1 MDKIKTNIIFVIAV
15 IILIISGSIYLYLGQ
30 KESDDIK
37 TGFIQGKIAYDKIE
51 NYTDG
56 IMLAKKDG
64 ANLIIDVNDK
74 VIEKI
79 DADATEIKILYG
91 GYYSYQIGGKIYLNR
106 NGKNIKTFD
115 TLFQEEFNL
124 YKDENDEKAL
134 YITLNSKK
142 ITDDMYY
149 VTISN
154 DSTIKSYVYN
164 AKTGKKLYEAD
175 DYISMLKLPSDKE
188 YKYFVVGDKELVRIE
203 DFKSIFKQTDITI
216 VGDTTRLSTDDD
228 IVSNNQ
234 KYLVISSKTAD
245 EEQQKYGLIDL
256 DGNIIIPVSYD
267 DMFFKTDNTRYI
279 VAKKDGKYGII
290 SSTNE
295 ELLPFNYNAIEVY
308 DNNIVLV
315 KDNYLGIMDNELKLI
330 YNYEL
335 RLTDQE
341 YNSRICCGNKNSF
354 EVFKN
359 DNNLII
365 TTFPKNK
372 DDSDGKTFN
381 NTLILNKKNEITELK
396 KQTIKYVYD
405 EDNVINKKYLVKEN
419 IDDKTLS
426 LDIYDTDG
434 TKLTTYETIVSDQ
447 INSVSYELNNEN
459 FLVINIYDQE
469 YKTLYKSI
477 INTTS
482 GKVLAEDNETT
493 NFIKK
498 QELLDGYY
506 FSGKDNNI
514 TIKDIND
521 KLLMSIDGKDI
532 IYLKDNYFAV
542 KNKNK
547 KYYICKVLL
556 DEQAK

>member
-256 DGNIIIPVSYD
+256 EGNIIIPVSYD

-372 DDSDGKTFN
+372 DDNDGKTFN

-498 QELLDGYY
+498 QKLLDGYY

>member
-64 ANLIIDVNDK
+64 ANLIIDANDK

>member
-15 IILIISGSIYLYLGQ
+15 IILIISGSIYLYLGK

-64 ANLIIDVNDK
+64 TNLIIDVNDK

-91 GYYSYQIGGKIYLNR
+91 GYYSYQVGGKIYLNR
-106 NGKNIKTFD
+106 NGKNVKTFD

-154 DSTIKSYVYN
+154 DSTIKSYIYN

-256 DGNIIIPVSYD
+256 EGNIIIPVSYD

-372 DDSDGKTFN
+372 DDNDGKTFN

-459 FLVINIYDQE
+459 FLLINIYDQE

>member
-142 ITDDMYY
+142 INDDMYY

-154 DSTIKSYVYN
+154 DTTIKSYVYN

-372 DDSDGKTFN
+372 DDNDGKTFN

-498 QELLDGYY
+498 QKLLDGYY

>member
-142 ITDDMYY
+142 INDDMYY

-154 DSTIKSYVYN
+154 DTTIKSYVYN

-372 DDSDGKTFN
+372 DDNDGKTFN

-434 TKLTTYETIVSDQ
+434 AKLTTYETIVSDQ

-459 FLVINIYDQE
+459 FLLINIYDQE

>member
-228 IVSNNQ
+228 TVSNNQ

-372 DDSDGKTFN
+372 DDNDGKTFN

-521 KLLMSIDGKDI
+521 KLLMNIDGKDI

>member
-91 GYYSYQIGGKIYLNR
+91 GYYSYQVGGKIYLNR
-106 NGKNIKTFD
+106 NGKNVKTFD

-372 DDSDGKTFN
+372 DDNDGKTFN

-459 FLVINIYDQE
+459 FLLINIYDQE

-521 KLLMSIDGKDI
+521 KLLMNIDGKDI

>member
-154 DSTIKSYVYN
+154 DTTIKSYVYN

-459 FLVINIYDQE
+459 FLLINIYDQE

>member
-256 DGNIIIPVSYD
+256 EGNIIIPVSYD

-372 DDSDGKTFN
+372 DDNDGKTFN

-459 FLVINIYDQE
+459 FLLINIYDQE

>member
-91 GYYSYQIGGKIYLNR
+91 GYYSYQVGGKIYLNR
-106 NGKNIKTFD
+106 NGKNVKTFD

-256 DGNIIIPVSYD
+256 EGNIIIPVSYD

-372 DDSDGKTFN
+372 DDNDGKTFN

>member
-91 GYYSYQIGGKIYLNR
+91 GYYSYQVGGKIYLNR
-106 NGKNIKTFD
+106 NGKNVKTFD

-154 DSTIKSYVYN
+154 DSTIKSYIYN

-256 DGNIIIPVSYD
+256 EGNIIIPVSYD

-372 DDSDGKTFN
+372 DDNDGKTFN

-459 FLVINIYDQE
+459 FLLINIYDQE

>member
-30 KESDDIK
+30 KESNDIK

-91 GYYSYQIGGKIYLNR
+91 GYYSYQVGGKIYLNR
-106 NGKNIKTFD
+106 NGKNVKTFD

-372 DDSDGKTFN
+372 DDNDGKTFN

>member
-91 GYYSYQIGGKIYLNR
+91 GYYSYQIGGKIYLNH

-556 DEQAK
+556 DDQAK

>member
-15 IILIISGSIYLYLGQ
+15 I
-30 KESDDIK
+30 
-37 TGFIQGKIAYDKIE
+37 IQGKIAYDKIE

-91 GYYSYQIGGKIYLNR
+91 GYYSYQVGGKIYLNR
-106 NGKNIKTFD
+106 NGKNVKTFD

-372 DDSDGKTFN
+372 DDNDGKTFN

-459 FLVINIYDQE
+459 FLLINIYDQE

>member
-91 GYYSYQIGGKIYLNR
+91 GYYSYQVGGKIYLNR
-106 NGKNIKTFD
+106 NGKNVKTFD

-459 FLVINIYDQE
+459 FLLINIYDQE

-521 KLLMSIDGKDI
+521 KLLMNIDGKDI

>member
-498 QELLDGYY
+498 QKLLDGYY

>member
-142 ITDDMYY
+142 INDDMYY

-154 DSTIKSYVYN
+154 DTTIKSYVYN

-295 ELLPFNYNAIEVY
+295 ELLQFNYNAIEVY

-459 FLVINIYDQE
+459 FLLINIYDQE

-521 KLLMSIDGKDI
+521 KLLMNIDGKDI

>member
-91 GYYSYQIGGKIYLNR
+91 GYYSYQVGGKIYLNR
-106 NGKNIKTFD
+106 NGKNVKTFD

-372 DDSDGKTFN
+372 DDNDGKTFN

-459 FLVINIYDQE
+459 FLLINIYDQE

>member
-142 ITDDMYY
+142 INDDMYY

-154 DSTIKSYVYN
+154 DTTIKSYVYN

-396 KQTIKYVYD
+396 KQTIKYVFD

>member
-91 GYYSYQIGGKIYLNR
+91 GYYSYQVGGKIYLNR
-106 NGKNIKTFD
+106 NGKNVKTFD

-279 VAKKDGKYGII
+279 VAKKDSMSVKIPIGEII
-290 SSTNE
+290 
-295 ELLPFNYNAIEVY
+295 
-308 DNNIVLV
+308 
-315 KDNYLGIMDNELKLI
+315 IMQLKFM
-330 YNYEL
+330 
-335 RLTDQE
+335 T
-341 YNSRICCGNKNSF
+341 
-354 EVFKN
+354 
-359 DNNLII
+359 II
-365 TTFPKNK
+365 LF
-372 DDSDGKTFN
+372 
-381 NTLILNKKNEITELK
+381 
-396 KQTIKYVYD
+396 
-405 EDNVINKKYLVKEN
+405 
-419 IDDKTLS
+419 
-426 LDIYDTDG
+426 
-434 TKLTTYETIVSDQ
+434 
-447 INSVSYELNNEN
+447 
-459 FLVINIYDQE
+459 
-469 YKTLYKSI
+469 
-477 INTTS
+477 
-482 GKVLAEDNETT
+482 
-493 NFIKK
+493 
-498 QELLDGYY
+498 
-506 FSGKDNNI
+506 
-514 TIKDIND
+514 
-521 KLLMSIDGKDI
+521 
-532 IYLKDNYFAV
+532 
-542 KNKNK
+542 
-547 KYYICKVLL
+547 
-556 DEQAK
+556 

>member
-91 GYYSYQIGGKIYLNR
+91 GYYSYQVGGKIYLNR
-106 NGKNIKTFD
+106 NGKNVKTFD

-256 DGNIIIPVSYD
+256 EGNIIIPVSYD

-372 DDSDGKTFN
+372 DDNDGKTFN

-459 FLVINIYDQE
+459 FLLINIYDQE

-521 KLLMSIDGKDI
+521 KLLMNIDGKDI

>member
-91 GYYSYQIGGKIYLNR
+91 GYYSYQIWGKIYLNR

-142 ITDDMYY
+142 INDDMYY

-154 DSTIKSYVYN
+154 DTTIKSYVYN

-372 DDSDGKTFN
+372 DDNDGKTFN

-459 FLVINIYDQE
+459 FLLINIYDQE

-521 KLLMSIDGKDI
+521 KLLMNIDGKDI

>member
-142 ITDDMYY
+142 INDDMYY

-154 DSTIKSYVYN
+154 DTTIKSYVYN

-459 FLVINIYDQE
+459 FLLINIYDQE

>member
-372 DDSDGKTFN
+372 DDNDGKTFN

-459 FLVINIYDQE
+459 FLLINIYDQE

-521 KLLMSIDGKDI
+521 KLLMNIDGKDI

>member
-91 GYYSYQIGGKIYLNR
+91 GYYSYQIGGKIYLNH

-459 FLVINIYDQE
+459 FLLINIYDQE

-521 KLLMSIDGKDI
+521 KLLMNIDGKDI

>member
-91 GYYSYQIGGKIYLNR
+91 GYYSYQIGGKIYLNH

>member
-15 IILIISGSIYLYLGQ
+15 IILIISGSIYLYLG
-30 KESDDIK
+30 KIESDDIK

-64 ANLIIDVNDK
+64 TNLIIDVNDK

-91 GYYSYQIGGKIYLNR
+91 GYYSYQVGGKIYLNR
-106 NGKNIKTFD
+106 NGKNVKTFD

-154 DSTIKSYVYN
+154 DSTIKSYIYN

-256 DGNIIIPVSYD
+256 EGNIIIPVSYD

-372 DDSDGKTFN
+372 DDNDGKTFN

-459 FLVINIYDQE
+459 FLLINIYDQE

>member
-91 GYYSYQIGGKIYLNR
+91 GYYSYQVGGKIYLNR
-106 NGKNIKTFD
+106 NGKNVKTFD

-521 KLLMSIDGKDI
+521 KLLMNIDGKDI

>member
-91 GYYSYQIGGKIYLNR
+91 GYYSYQIGGKIYLNH

-459 FLVINIYDQE
+459 FLLINIYDQE

-498 QELLDGYY
+498 QKLLDGYY

-542 KNKNK
+542 KNKNN

>member
-256 DGNIIIPVSYD
+256 EGNIIIPVSYD

>member
-91 GYYSYQIGGKIYLNR
+91 GYYSYQVGGKIYLNR
-106 NGKNIKTFD
+106 NGKNVKTFD

-154 DSTIKSYVYN
+154 DNTIKSYVYN

-372 DDSDGKTFN
+372 DDNDGKTFN

-498 QELLDGYY
+498 QKLLDGYY

>member
-142 ITDDMYY
+142 INDDMYY

-154 DSTIKSYVYN
+154 DTTIKSYVYN

-256 DGNIIIPVSYD
+256 EGNIIIPVSYD

-372 DDSDGKTFN
+372 DDNDGKTFN

-498 QELLDGYY
+498 QKLLDGYY

>member
-142 ITDDMYY
+142 INDDMYY

-154 DSTIKSYVYN
+154 DTTIKSYVYN

>member
-459 FLVINIYDQE
+459 FLLINIYDQE

>member
-91 GYYSYQIGGKIYLNR
+91 GYYSYQIGGKIYLNH

-372 DDSDGKTFN
+372 DDNDGKTFN

-521 KLLMSIDGKDI
+521 KLLMNIDGKDI

>member
-459 FLVINIYDQE
+459 FLLINIYDQE

-521 KLLMSIDGKDI
+521 KLLMNIDGKDI

>member
-91 GYYSYQIGGKIYLNR
+91 GYYSYQVGGKIYLNR
-106 NGKNIKTFD
+106 NGKNVKTFD

-256 DGNIIIPVSYD
+256 EGNIIIPVSYD

-372 DDSDGKTFN
+372 DDNDGKTFN

-498 QELLDGYY
+498 QKLLDGYY

>member
-142 ITDDMYY
+142 INADMYY

-154 DSTIKSYVYN
+154 DTTIKSYVYN

-372 DDSDGKTFN
+372 DDNDGKTFN

-459 FLVINIYDQE
+459 FLLINIYDQE

-521 KLLMSIDGKDI
+521 KLLMNIDGKDI

>member
-279 VAKKDGKYGII
+279 VAKKDEKYGII

-477 INTTS
+477 VNTTS

>member
-64 ANLIIDVNDK
+64 VNLIIDVNDK

-459 FLVINIYDQE
+459 FLLINIYDQE

-521 KLLMSIDGKDI
+521 KLLMNIDGKDI